1 MNNLLIAPSTEP
13 SPIDQLPEY
22 LVELEKAGADWLHCD
37 VMDGEF
43 VPNTTFDEM
52 VLNIISKR
60 TKLPKDVHLM
70 IAEPLQRISSFA
82 RAGADIITV
91 HYEALAN
98 AQAITTAITKIHKL
112 NKKAG
117 LSIKPNTS
125 VELLIPYLDKLD
137 LVLVMSVEPGMSGQ
151 SFLPN
156 SLDKIKWLKEY
167 KDKNNLQFLIEVD
180 GGVNIH
186 NIQFIKE
193 AGANVVVSG
202 SAIFKALDRTEYISS
217 LRNT

>member
-43 VPNTTFDEM
+43 VPNTTFVEM

-70 IAEPLQRISSFA
+70 IAEPLQRISSVA

-91 HYEALAN
+91 HYEA
-98 AQAITTAITKIHKL
+98 
-112 NKKAG
+112 
-117 LSIKPNTS
+117 
-125 VELLIPYLDKLD
+125 
-137 LVLVMSVEPGMSGQ
+137 
-151 SFLPN
+151 
-156 SLDKIKWLKEY
+156 
-167 KDKNNLQFLIEVD
+167 
-180 GGVNIH
+180 
-186 NIQFIKE
+186 
-193 AGANVVVSG
+193 
-202 SAIFKALDRTEYISS
+202 
-217 LRNT
+217 